1 MSSYIKS
8 LEWNSSWHVLL
19 LSLLILFYMVIIIQT
34 CVGHMVFWAVNE
46 LKEWQCP
53 KWIATV
59 NKWLNHVEYKI
70 IVAVQSL
77 SHVQLFCDPMDC
89 SPPGSFVRGISQAR
103 ILESVAI
110 SFSRGSSHLGSE
122 SGSPGLAGRFFTT
135 EPPGKSHL

>member
-1 MSSYIKS
+1 
-8 LEWNSSWHVLL
+8 
-19 LSLLILFYMVIIIQT
+19 MVIIIQT

-59 NKWLNHVEYKI
+59 NKWLNHLEYKI

-89 SPPGSFVRGISQAR
+89 SLPGSSVHGISQAR
-103 ILESVAI
+103 ILKWVATSSPGDLPNPGIEPESPSWQVA
-110 SFSRGSSHLGSE
+110 SLPLTHQ
-122 SGSPGLAGRFFTT
+122 GSPRC
-135 EPPGKSHL
+135 KIIWRQNYS